1 MNEHREQAEALL
13 DAAARDSLTLQLLRE
28 SGRAPNESMG
38 FHAQQACEKCIK
50 AVLVSHGI
58 IFDRTHDLVSLA
70 ALGAAHAIALP
81 VDDDPLR
88 LLNSY
93 AVKFRYEGCAV
104 AMVDPD
110 AMQSLVD
117 RLREW
122 SADRIVTSA

>member
-13 DAAARDSLTLQLLRE
+13 DAASRDCLTLQLLHE

-38 FHAQQACEKCIK
+38 FHAQQACEKFIK
-50 AVLVSHGI
+50 AVLVNHGI
-58 IFDRTHDLVSLA
+58 IFDRTHDLVALA
-70 ALGAAHAIALP
+70 ALGSAHSIAFP
-81 VDDDPLR
+81 VDDDQLR

-110 AMQSLVD
+110 AMQSLVESLRAWST
-117 RLREW
+117 RLI
-122 SADRIVTSA
+122 ATSS